1 MDGVACHRDP
11 GFGIAEDILGMKRVE
26 VAVQLIL
33 RARGAHR
40 LVLALS
46 GALLLCGC
54 DGRLSTLDPAGP
66 AADSTLTLFLVLLG
80 LATLSFVVIFGIF
93 LLALRRNRSRQ
104 VSLRLF
110 IIGGGLVF
118 PLVLLGFATVY
129 GVVLGERITGARD
142 TPSLAITA
150 TAQQWRWQFTRQSA
164 GGSVARA
171 DILDIPAGRTVA
183 VMVTST
189 DVIHSFWVPRL
200 AGKVDAI
207 PGTTNRI
214 LIRADV
220 PGRYGGVCAEFC
232 GTGHTGMDFTVVAH
246 DAQAWAALET
256 GGQP

>member
-1 MDGVACHRDP
+1 MAGHGNPRL
-11 GFGIAEDILGMKRVE
+11 GIAENIFGVKRIEVPVQFVFLG
-26 VAVQLIL
+26 
-33 RARGAHR
+33 RAAHR
-40 LVLALS
+40 AAP
-46 GALLLCGC
+46 GATLGLLLGGCG
-54 DGRLSTLDPAGP
+54 GRLSALDPAGP

-80 LATLSFVVIFGIF
+80 LAALSFVVIFGIF

-200 AGKVDAI
+200 AGKIDAI
-207 PGTTNRI
+207 PGLTNRI

-232 GTGHTGMDFTVVAH
+232 GTGHTRMDFTVVAH